1 MHDASKGKAVIYA
14 TSGGDTP
21 FGDFR
26 WTNEYAMFVTFTED
40 GKQINRT
47 EEMVNT
53 AFYQEFFPKFQK
65 YLSEQ
70 KALGNCSG
78 DANSHV

>member
-47 EEMVNT
+47 EEMVNA
-53 AFYQEFFPKFQK
+53 AFYQEFFPRFQK

-70 KALGNCSG
+70 
-78 DANSHV
+78 